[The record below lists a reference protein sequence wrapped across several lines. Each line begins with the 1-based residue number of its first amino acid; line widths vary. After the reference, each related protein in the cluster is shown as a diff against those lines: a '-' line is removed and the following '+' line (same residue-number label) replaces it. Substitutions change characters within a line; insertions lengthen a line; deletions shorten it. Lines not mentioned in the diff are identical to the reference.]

1 MVQPVGR
8 LQAPGTEGQQAH
20 AGDAIGQRVHLD
32 HVTRQDEHAE
42 HDGCEP
48 DDPGEAIRAHPF
60 SKKRLTL
67 SAPAL
72 VTATKASARSV
83 PARRRMSSST
93 ADPKTISPA
102 KSSPS
107 RLKAASL
114 ESTTA

>member
-67 SAPAL
+67 SAPT
-72 VTATKASARSV
+72 VVGQMVSMPSSSYRSARAGSYI
-83 PARRRMSSST
+83 PQITFLAPNSC
-93 ADPKTISPA
+93 
-102 KSSPS
+102 
-107 RLKAASL
+107 
-114 ESTTA
+114 